1 MDNRKES
8 ELNLGDIPQHGF
20 QSDDINCIILCIKY
34 MQLTGRTS

>member
-20 QSDDINCIILCIKY
+20 QSDDINCIKVFCV
-34 MQLTGRTS
+34 